1 MLIFIFRKLNNRQ
14 QGLLG
19 MFVCDD
25 QCVETELVWK
35 KGMIS
40 KSSFTLSNCTDVGQG
55 VGEGVGSVFA
65 EHTK

>member
-19 MFVCDD
+19 RFVCDD
-25 QCVETELVWK
+25 QHAGTELVWK
-35 KGMIS
+35 KGAIS
-40 KSSFTLSNCTDVGQG
+40 KSGFTLSNSTDVGQG